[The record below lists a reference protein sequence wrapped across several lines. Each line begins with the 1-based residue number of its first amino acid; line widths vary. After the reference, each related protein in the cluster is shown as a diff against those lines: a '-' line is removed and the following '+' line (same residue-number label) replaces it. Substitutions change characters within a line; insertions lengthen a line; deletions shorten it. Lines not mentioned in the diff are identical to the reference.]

1 MYCTL
6 IQVPRA
12 IGGGGMRLLR
22 GGGDGTSLY
31 RGGGGGGD
39 GMSLYGGGGGDG
51 MRLLITALN
60 SKGML
65 CLPNGQ
71 HMEQSC

>member
-1 MYCTL
+1 
-6 IQVPRA
+6 
-12 IGGGGMRLLR
+12 MRLLR
-22 GGGDGTSLY
+22 GGGGDGRRLLGGDGTSLY
-31 RGGGGGGD
+31 R
-39 GMSLYGGGGGDG
+39 GGGGDG